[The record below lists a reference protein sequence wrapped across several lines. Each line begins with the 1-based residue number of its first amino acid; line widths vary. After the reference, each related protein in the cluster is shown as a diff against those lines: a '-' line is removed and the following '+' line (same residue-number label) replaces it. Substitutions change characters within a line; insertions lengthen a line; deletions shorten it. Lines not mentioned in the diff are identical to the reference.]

1 VTAIDPPA
9 IAHPAPRPYR
19 DLAYKSPRAWA
30 VLLIVAALGLALDLG
45 SKSWAFRNV
54 ADQPVVIDRDQVLAD
69 PFWNVPPHAGMPVL
83 PWNLLQFQ
91 LVINRGAVFGIGAN
105 NRLFFI
111 AFTLAALTGGLM
123 VFGRMTKGRQHLAH
137 FALGLI
143 VAGGLGNLYDRI
155 VKGVVRDFMHMMP
168 DWTLPFNWHWWQW
181 CGGSPY
187 VFPWVFNVAD
197 VTLLAGMALLM
208 LHINRVERIKRKAED
223 AAKPPRPLDA
233 APASVNPSG

>member
-1 VTAIDPPA
+1 MTATDPPA
-9 IAHPAPRPYR
+9 IAPPPSAPRPFR
-19 DLAYKSPRAWA
+19 DLAYKSPRAWI
-30 VLLIVAALGLALDLG
+30 VLLIVASLGLALDLG

-54 ADQPVVIDRDQVLAD
+54 ADQPVIIDREQVLAD
-69 PFWNVPPHAGMPVL
+69 PFWNVPPHAGKPVL

-111 AFTLAALTGGLM
+111 AFTLAALGGGLM
-123 VFGRMTKGRQHLAH
+123 VFGRMTKSRQHLAH

-143 VAGGLGNLYDRI
+143 VAGGLGNLYDRLA
-155 VKGVVRDFMHMMP
+155 VGVVRDFMHMMP
-168 DWTLPFNWHWWQW
+168 DWKLPFQW
-181 CGGSPY
+181 RWGGGSPY

-197 VTLLAGMALLM
+197 VMLLTGMALLM

-223 AAKPPRPLDA
+223 AAKPQPHA
-233 APASVNPSG
+233 